1 MSEFQQPEWP
11 RWGYAPEVSSEMSAI
26 IGKTPVHIEKT
37 DEQITFWFSDG
48 LVCRWHHE
56 QDCCE
61 SVEVE
66 DINGDWS
73 DLLNT
78 PLLVADERTEEGEGR
93 EDDGWHDSHT
103 WTFYAFRSV
112 KGSVD
117 VRWHGQSNG
126 YYSESVDFQM
136 MPGSKGGA

>member
-1 MSEFQQPEWP
+1 MTEFAQPFWGN
-11 RWGYAPEVSSEMSAI
+11 WGYTPGSITDMDDI
-26 IGKTPVHIEKT
+26 IGKTPIHSEKT

-48 LVCRWHHE
+48 MVARWHHN

-61 SVEVE
+61 SVYVE
-66 DINGDWS
+66 DVTGDWA
-73 DLLNT
+73 DLMNT
-78 PLLVADERTEEGEGR
+78 PLLVAEERSEEKSG
-93 EDDGWHDSHT
+93 DDCFESNT
-103 WTFYAFRSV
+103 WTFYTFRSV

-136 MPGSKGGA
+136 LPAPVATGAA